1 MSRSNN
7 RQRIVSGIV
16 LGIIVVAGAFLPPLF
31 HLLMLFSIA
40 WTMHEFFEMSMGK
53 DFRVERVLVTLAA
66 CMLYAGLVLVKCGY
80 LKGATPLAIAA
91 LPVVVAM
98 ALPIWHKDRS
108 MQGSVPYLFASLFY
122 IGIPLALMPVLL
134 YHGGSTA
141 DGLFVLAMLIT
152 VWVGDIGAYVLG
164 STLGQRQE
172 SIKIAPS
179 VSPKK
184 SLWGLVGSVLSC
196 SALAV
201 GLKYLGL
208 FDFPVVHCVVVGVIA
223 SLAGLVG
230 DLIESLWKRYFGVKD
245 SGNLIPGHGG
255 LYDRLDSVIFAL
267 PLISFYLAVFGLI

>member
-16 LGIIVVAGAFLPPLF
+16 LGIIVVTGAFLPPLF

-53 DFRVERVLVTLAA
+53 DFKLERVLVTLAA
-66 CMLYAGLVLVKCGY
+66 CMLYAGLALVKGGY
-80 LKGATPLAIAA
+80 LKSAAPLAIAA
-91 LPVVVAM
+91 LPVVLAM

-108 MQGSVPYLFASLFY
+108 RQGSVPYLFASLFY

-134 YHGGSTA
+134 YHGGSTP

-164 STLGQRQE
+164 STLGQRPG

-179 VSPKK
+179 VSPNK

-208 FDFPVVHCVVVGVIA
+208 FDFPVVHCVVIGVIA

-230 DLIESLWKRYFGVKD
+230 DLIESLWKRHFGVKD
-245 SGNLIPGHGG
+245 SGSLIPGHGG
-255 LYDRLDSVIFAL
+255 LYDRLDSIIFAL

>member
-1 MSRSNN
+1 MSKSNN

-66 CMLYAGLVLVKCGY
+66 CMLYAGLSLVKCGY
-80 LKGATPLAIAA
+80 LKSVAPLAIAA

-108 MQGSVPYLFASLFY
+108 RQGSVPYLFASLFY

-134 YHGGSTA
+134 YHGGSTP
-141 DGLFVLAMLIT
+141 DGVFVLSMLIT

-164 STLGQRQE
+164 STLGQRKG

-179 VSPKK
+179 VSPNK

-208 FDFPVVHCVVVGVIA
+208 FDFPVVHCIVIGVIA

-230 DLIESLWKRYFGVKD
+230 DLIESLWKRHFGVKD

-267 PLISFYLAVFGLI
+267 PLLSAYLAAFGLI

>member
-53 DFRVERVLVTLAA
+53 DFKVERVLVTLAA
-66 CMLYAGLVLVKCGY
+66 CMLYAGLALLKCGY
-80 LKGATPLAIAA
+80 LKSAAPLAIAA
-91 LPVVVAM
+91 LPVIVAM

-108 MQGSVPYLFASLFY
+108 RQGSVPYLFASLFY

-134 YHGGSTA
+134 YHGGSA
-141 DGLFVLAMLIT
+141 PDGLFVLAMLIT

-164 STLGQRQE
+164 STLGQRPG

-179 VSPKK
+179 VSPNK

-208 FDFPVVHCVVVGVIA
+208 FDFPVVHCIVIGVIA

-230 DLIESLWKRYFGVKD
+230 DLIESLWKRHFGVKD
-245 SGNLIPGHGG
+245 SGSLIPGHGG